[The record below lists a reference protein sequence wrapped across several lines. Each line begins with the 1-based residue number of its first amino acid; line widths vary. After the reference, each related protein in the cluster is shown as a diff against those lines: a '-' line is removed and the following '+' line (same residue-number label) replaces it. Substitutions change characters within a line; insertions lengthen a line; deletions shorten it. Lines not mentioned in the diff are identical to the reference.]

1 MKRFLCLLM
10 ILFMGVLNVNAS
22 NNIYYKNEYG
32 VEFTKEQYDFF
43 TNMYYEGYQSVMANE
58 DFNYYDINYMNP
70 NLVESK
76 SSTNNIMTR
85 ATSITY
91 ANKTLKI
98 SKTSM
103 PNYSIITLTASWT
116 NPPAVK
122 SYDVIGAR
130 FNGVTY
136 YSGLNTKLINS
147 SGTTTINNNQTFT
160 NGLGCSV
167 PLSGSSIKVT
177 QTFKV
182 TGSGTVYGSYQHAN
196 SAISLANS
204 KKYTISSSGFGSVF
218 KFTGTATNVYDQ
230 MNGVSIA
237 I

>member
-10 ILFMGVLNVNAS
+10 FMFIGVLNVNAS
-22 NNIYYKNEYG
+22 NNMYYKNEYG

-43 TNMYYEGYQSVMANE
+43 TNMYYDGYQSAMTKE
-58 DFNYYDINYMNP
+58 DINYYDIDYMNP

-76 SSTNNIMTR
+76 YSNNNIISR
-85 ATSITY
+85 ATSISD
-91 ANKTLKI
+91 ANRSLKI

-103 PNYSIITLTASWT
+103 PNYTIITLTLTWT

-130 FNGVTY
+130 FSGVTY
-136 YSGLNTKLINS
+136 DSGLNTKLINS
-147 SGTTTINNNQTFT
+147 SGTTAINNNRTFT

-167 PLSGSSIKVT
+167 PISGSSIKVT

-204 KKYTISSSGFGSVF
+204 KKYTISSSGYGSVF
-218 KFTGTATNVYDQ
+218 KFTGTATSVYDQ
-230 MNGVSIA
+230 MNGVSITV
-237 I
+237 